1 MGASFLVRDTE
12 VMEKLVT
19 TAIQILYDRK
29 HLSSMQSKLAEVA
42 RPNATEAIVS
52 EIKSLIES

>member
-1 MGASFLVRDTE
+1 
-12 VMEKLVT
+12 MEKLVT